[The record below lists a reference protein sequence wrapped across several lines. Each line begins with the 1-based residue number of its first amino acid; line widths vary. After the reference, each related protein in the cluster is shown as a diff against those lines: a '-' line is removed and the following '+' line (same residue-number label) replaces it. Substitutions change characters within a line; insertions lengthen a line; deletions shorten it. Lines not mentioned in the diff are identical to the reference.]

1 MSKSVTATMD
11 PEAIQTLH
19 AQVKGQVQRMRNLGA
34 ANPKNAS
41 ELDAWKAEKRALQD
55 GIDHSMAQLDAA
67 QKALNDQYE
76 KDESDLSEDSEGSD
90 SSAEDDAAIEG
101 SVVEDM
107 NKFEESFKGIA
118 ERYRLIKQIG
128 EGVDLL

>member
-1 MSKSVTATMD
+1 MSGSVAATMD
-11 PEAIQTLH
+11 PEAIQALH
-19 AQVKGQVQRMRNLGA
+19 AQVKRQVQRMRSLGA

-41 ELDAWKAEKRALQD
+41 ELDAWKAEKQALQD
-55 GIDHSMAQLDAA
+55 GIDHSTAQLDAA
-67 QKALNDQYE
+67 QKALNDHYE
-76 KDESDLSEDSEGSD
+76 KDESYLSEDSEGSD

-107 NKFEESFKGIA
+107 NKFEENFKGIA